1 MLLRFTKM
9 HALGNDFVLL
19 DLVSQ
24 NFRLSENKISQLA
37 DRRQGI
43 GFDQLLTVGPPL
55 NPDADFHYRIYN
67 ADGSEVGQCG
77 NGVRCLAR
85 FVRDRGLT
93 TKERLTLETNTG
105 CIHCS
110 FENNG
115 NITVNMGSPRL
126 EPENIPFLADRACV
140 TYDLAIPL
148 VEDHIHATGI
158 DCSANRHGTEESI
171 RMTVVNV
178 GNPHAVIR
186 VDNISTAPVKK
197 LGSLIETHERF
208 PERVNVGFMQ
218 VISTHEIALRVFERG
233 VGETRACGTGA
244 CASVVAGRLQGLL
257 DADVKVNLPG
267 GNLQIKWA
275 GKDSDI
281 FMTGSTCRVFEGR
294 FPV

>member
-19 DLVSQ
+19 DLVTQ
-24 NFRLSENKISQLA
+24 NYRLSENRIRQLA

-93 TKERLTLETNTG
+93 TKKQLTLETNTG
-105 CIHCS
+105 CIHCN
-110 FENNG
+110 FEKNG

-126 EPENIPFLADRACV
+126 EPENIPFLADHTCV

-148 VEDHIHATGI
+148 VDDHIHATGK
-158 DCSANRHGTEESI
+158 DCSATRHGTEKSI
-171 RMTVVNV
+171 GVTVVNV

-186 VDNISTAPVKK
+186 VDNISTAPVKE
-197 LGSLIETHERF
+197 LGSIIETHERF

-218 VISTHEIALRVFERG
+218 VISSHEITLRVFERG

-267 GNLQIKWA
+267 GNLHIKWA

-281 FMTGSTCRVFEGR
+281 FMTGSTCRVYEGR
-294 FPV
+294 FPA